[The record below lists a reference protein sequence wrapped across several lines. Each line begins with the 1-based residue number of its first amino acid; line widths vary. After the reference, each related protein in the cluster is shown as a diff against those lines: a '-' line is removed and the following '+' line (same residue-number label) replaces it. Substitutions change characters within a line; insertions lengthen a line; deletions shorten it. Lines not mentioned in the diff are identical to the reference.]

1 MSLFSLKDKSILITG
16 SSKGIGKSIAHQSA
30 LMGAKV
36 IISSRKLDACEAT
49 AKEINDDIDQQTD
62 LCKKHNNRYEE
73 LLEEFLKI
81 EEEINSIPQNIIPSW
96 SFALFYQ
103 IGDLAT

>member
-36 IISSRKLDACEAT
+36 VYHQENLMPVKQLLRK
-49 AKEINDDIDQQTD
+49 
-62 LCKKHNNRYEE
+62 
-73 LLEEFLKI
+73 
-81 EEEINSIPQNIIPSW
+81 
-96 SFALFYQ
+96 
-103 IGDLAT
+103 

>member
-36 IISSRKLDACEAT
+36 IISS
-49 AKEINDDIDQQTD
+49 
-62 LCKKHNNRYEE
+62 
-73 LLEEFLKI
+73 
-81 EEEINSIPQNIIPSW
+81 
-96 SFALFYQ
+96 ALFPT
-103 IGDLAT
+103 IVFADVPGG